1 MLGFIYFIDVSE
13 TLLAIG
19 RISSPTRD
27 YTLCYRGNFTA
38 LLSLIFVPNFS
49 RIEAQQQANTE
60 INNTQRLFR
69 CNIPIRVP
77 TPSSLLEKN

>member
-38 LLSLIFVPNFS
+38 LLSLIFVSNFFGLKH
-49 RIEAQQQANTE
+49 
-60 INNTQRLFR
+60 NNKQIL
-69 CNIPIRVP
+69 
-77 TPSSLLEKN
+77 K